1 VVAKKRV
8 AREVSTPEPLEL
20 SGGNPNG
27 ASRKDT
33 RDWIERSKDREYAHL
48 LELQCTGKLPL
59 VDLKDEEP
67 WR

>member
-1 VVAKKRV
+1 MVANPAPRRQAQVVHIR
-8 AREVSTPEPLEL
+8 
-20 SGGNPNG
+20 
-27 ASRKDT
+27 DT